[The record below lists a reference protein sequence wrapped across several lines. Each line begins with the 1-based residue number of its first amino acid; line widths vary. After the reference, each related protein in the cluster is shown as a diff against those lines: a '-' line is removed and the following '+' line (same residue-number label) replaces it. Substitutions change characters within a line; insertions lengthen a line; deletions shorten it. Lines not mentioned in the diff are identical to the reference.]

1 MAEIIEK
8 TVYMPLLPLRG
19 LNVFPQ
25 MVITFEVERNTSVNA
40 VNTACGKDGLIF
52 LTAQKDAMQD
62 LPESSGLYKV
72 GTVCKIKQHI
82 ILPQSSVCR
91 VMVEGLYRAEAIA
104 IHRGEKL
111 YTADIFRIDDK
122 KERVS
127 AIRREALV
135 RNTLSLFRDYSSRET
150 GIPGELLTGF
160 LNSADPAYISD
171 YIGQHSKFSLEN
183 KQELLELNYPYRRL
197 ALLIKILNE
206 ELNIMDIEARLNEET
221 QARIDK
227 DQKNY
232 YLRQEL
238 KAIKDELGEDEYD
251 DDDEYIPRINALP
264 VSDEIKSKLIKE
276 AKKLAKEPFGSSE
289 ASVIKS
295 YLDICLDMP
304 WDKKCDEIL
313 DIPKV
318 KKMLDDDH
326 YGLEKVKTRIIEYLS
341 VKKLTPDA
349 KGGLICLVGPP
360 GTGKTSVALS
370 IAKCLN
376 RRSVRIA
383 LGGVHDEAEI
393 RGHRKTYVGSM
404 PGRIINGIISAGVSN
419 PLMILDEIDKLGSD
433 YRGDPSSALLEV
445 LDPEQNCTFRDNF
458 LEIPFDLSD
467 VFFITT
473 ANTTSTIPRPLLDR
487 MEVIELSS
495 YTDEE
500 KLSIAKLHLLNKQRK
515 KHGLATSSLRVSD
528 AALRSVISDYTRE
541 SGVRELERSI
551 AAVCRKAASEIAS
564 GDKKTVSVTA
574 KNLDKYLG
582 VPKYKD
588 YNKNFSDEVG
598 LVHGLA
604 YTSVGGEV
612 LDVEAAVMDGSGKL
626 QITGNLGKVME
637 ESVKAA
643 VTCIRTRSAILKIDP
658 DFHKNCDI
666 HIHFPEGAVPKDG
679 PSAGITICMALTS
692 ALTGSPANANIAM
705 TGEISLRGRVMPIGG
720 LKEKSMAAY
729 RYGIRTIL
737 IPEGYVPNLEEI
749 DNTVREN
756 VRFIPIKTVDDAF
769 PFVFGS
775 FDKSNTK
782 NGTLSK
788 AAAESDIRLRQ

>member
-1 MAEIIEK
+1 M
-8 TVYMPLLPLRG
+8 
-19 LNVFPQ
+19 
-25 MVITFEVERNTSVNA
+25 
-40 VNTACGKDGLIF
+40 
-52 LTAQKDAMQD
+52 
-62 LPESSGLYKV
+62 
-72 GTVCKIKQHI
+72 
-82 ILPQSSVCR
+82 
-91 VMVEGLYRAEAIA
+91 
-104 IHRGEKL
+104 
-111 YTADIFRIDDK
+111 
-122 KERVS
+122 
-127 AIRREALV
+127 
-135 RNTLSLFRDYSSRET
+135 
-150 GIPGELLTGF
+150 
-160 LNSADPAYISD
+160 
-171 YIGQHSKFSLEN
+171 
-183 KQELLELNYPYRRL
+183 
-197 ALLIKILNE
+197 LLIKILNE

-564 GDKKTVSVTA
+564 GDKKTVSVTD

-737 IPEGYVPNLEEI
+737 IPEGNVPNLEEI

-782 NGTLSK
+782 NETLSK

>member
-1 MAEIIEK
+1 
-8 TVYMPLLPLRG
+8 
-19 LNVFPQ
+19 
-25 MVITFEVERNTSVNA
+25 
-40 VNTACGKDGLIF
+40 
-52 LTAQKDAMQD
+52 
-62 LPESSGLYKV
+62 
-72 GTVCKIKQHI
+72 
-82 ILPQSSVCR
+82 
-91 VMVEGLYRAEAIA
+91 
-104 IHRGEKL
+104 
-111 YTADIFRIDDK
+111 
-122 KERVS
+122 
-127 AIRREALV
+127 
-135 RNTLSLFRDYSSRET
+135 
-150 GIPGELLTGF
+150 
-160 LNSADPAYISD
+160 
-171 YIGQHSKFSLEN
+171 
-183 KQELLELNYPYRRL
+183 
-197 ALLIKILNE
+197 
-206 ELNIMDIEARLNEET
+206 
-221 QARIDK
+221 
-227 DQKNY
+227 
-232 YLRQEL
+232 
-238 KAIKDELGEDEYD
+238 
-251 DDDEYIPRINALP
+251 
-264 VSDEIKSKLIKE
+264 
-276 AKKLAKEPFGSSE
+276 
-289 ASVIKS
+289 
-295 YLDICLDMP
+295 MP

-737 IPEGYVPNLEEI
+737 IPEGNVPNLEEI

-782 NGTLSK
+782 NETLSK

>member
-1 MAEIIEK
+1 
-8 TVYMPLLPLRG
+8 
-19 LNVFPQ
+19 
-25 MVITFEVERNTSVNA
+25 
-40 VNTACGKDGLIF
+40 
-52 LTAQKDAMQD
+52 
-62 LPESSGLYKV
+62 
-72 GTVCKIKQHI
+72 
-82 ILPQSSVCR
+82 
-91 VMVEGLYRAEAIA
+91 
-104 IHRGEKL
+104 
-111 YTADIFRIDDK
+111 
-122 KERVS
+122 
-127 AIRREALV
+127 
-135 RNTLSLFRDYSSRET
+135 
-150 GIPGELLTGF
+150 
-160 LNSADPAYISD
+160 
-171 YIGQHSKFSLEN
+171 
-183 KQELLELNYPYRRL
+183 
-197 ALLIKILNE
+197 
-206 ELNIMDIEARLNEET
+206 
-221 QARIDK
+221 
-227 DQKNY
+227 
-232 YLRQEL
+232 
-238 KAIKDELGEDEYD
+238 
-251 DDDEYIPRINALP
+251 
-264 VSDEIKSKLIKE
+264 
-276 AKKLAKEPFGSSE
+276 
-289 ASVIKS
+289 
-295 YLDICLDMP
+295 
-304 WDKKCDEIL
+304 
-313 DIPKV
+313 
-318 KKMLDDDH
+318 
-326 YGLEKVKTRIIEYLS
+326 
-341 VKKLTPDA
+341 
-349 KGGLICLVGPP
+349 
-360 GTGKTSVALS
+360 
-370 IAKCLN
+370 
-376 RRSVRIA
+376 
-383 LGGVHDEAEI
+383 
-393 RGHRKTYVGSM
+393 
-404 PGRIINGIISAGVSN
+404 
-419 PLMILDEIDKLGSD
+419 
-433 YRGDPSSALLEV
+433 
-445 LDPEQNCTFRDNF
+445 
-458 LEIPFDLSD
+458 
-467 VFFITT
+467 
-473 ANTTSTIPRPLLDR
+473 

-737 IPEGYVPNLEEI
+737 IPEGNVPNLEEI

-782 NGTLSK
+782 NETLSK

>member
-52 LTAQKDAMQD
+52 PPAQKDAMQD

-91 VMVEGLYRAEAIA
+91 VMVEGLFRAEAIA
-104 IHRGEKL
+104 IHRGETL

-127 AIRREALV
+127 AIRRAALV
-135 RNTLSLFRDYSSRET
+135 RNKLSLSRDYSSRET

-295 YLDICLDMP
+295 YLDIGLDMP

-313 DIPKV
+313 DRPKV

-737 IPEGYVPNLEEI
+737 IPEGNVPNLEEI

-782 NGTLSK
+782 NETLSK

>member
-1 MAEIIEK
+1 M
-8 TVYMPLLPLRG
+8 
-19 LNVFPQ
+19 
-25 MVITFEVERNTSVNA
+25 
-40 VNTACGKDGLIF
+40 
-52 LTAQKDAMQD
+52 
-62 LPESSGLYKV
+62 
-72 GTVCKIKQHI
+72 
-82 ILPQSSVCR
+82 
-91 VMVEGLYRAEAIA
+91 
-104 IHRGEKL
+104 
-111 YTADIFRIDDK
+111 
-122 KERVS
+122 
-127 AIRREALV
+127 
-135 RNTLSLFRDYSSRET
+135 
-150 GIPGELLTGF
+150 
-160 LNSADPAYISD
+160 AYISD

-551 AAVCRKAASEIAS
+551 AAVCRKATSEIAS

-737 IPEGYVPNLEEI
+737 IPEGNVPNLEEI

-782 NGTLSK
+782 NETLSK

>member
-1 MAEIIEK
+1 
-8 TVYMPLLPLRG
+8 
-19 LNVFPQ
+19 
-25 MVITFEVERNTSVNA
+25 
-40 VNTACGKDGLIF
+40 
-52 LTAQKDAMQD
+52 
-62 LPESSGLYKV
+62 
-72 GTVCKIKQHI
+72 
-82 ILPQSSVCR
+82 
-91 VMVEGLYRAEAIA
+91 
-104 IHRGEKL
+104 
-111 YTADIFRIDDK
+111 
-122 KERVS
+122 
-127 AIRREALV
+127 
-135 RNTLSLFRDYSSRET
+135 
-150 GIPGELLTGF
+150 
-160 LNSADPAYISD
+160 
-171 YIGQHSKFSLEN
+171 
-183 KQELLELNYPYRRL
+183 
-197 ALLIKILNE
+197 
-206 ELNIMDIEARLNEET
+206 MDIEARLNEET

-737 IPEGYVPNLEEI
+737 IPEGNVPNLEEI

-782 NGTLSK
+782 NETLSK

>member
-1 MAEIIEK
+1 M
-8 TVYMPLLPLRG
+8 
-19 LNVFPQ
+19 
-25 MVITFEVERNTSVNA
+25 
-40 VNTACGKDGLIF
+40 
-52 LTAQKDAMQD
+52 
-62 LPESSGLYKV
+62 
-72 GTVCKIKQHI
+72 
-82 ILPQSSVCR
+82 
-91 VMVEGLYRAEAIA
+91 
-104 IHRGEKL
+104 
-111 YTADIFRIDDK
+111 
-122 KERVS
+122 
-127 AIRREALV
+127 
-135 RNTLSLFRDYSSRET
+135 
-150 GIPGELLTGF
+150 
-160 LNSADPAYISD
+160 
-171 YIGQHSKFSLEN
+171 
-183 KQELLELNYPYRRL
+183 
-197 ALLIKILNE
+197 LLIKILNE

-737 IPEGYVPNLEEI
+737 IPEGNVPNLEEI

-782 NGTLSK
+782 NETLSK